1 MAAEVRVVHA
11 VCPHNCPD
19 TCGMRVTVED
29 GRAVRVEGDP
39 DHPVTRGFLCAK
51 VNRYVEHVYGERRV
65 LYPHRRVG
73 PKGSGRF
80 ARIGW
85 DEALSEIAARFKAIV
100 GECGGEAILPYSF
113 SGTLGLLNN
122 SSMDYR
128 FFHRLGA
135 TLLDRTICTAAADEG
150 YRYSLGERI
159 GTDVELFP
167 EARLIVCWGTNP
179 VTSNPHLI
187 PFVKEAQERG
197 ATFVVIDPRRTRT
210 AERADWHLAP
220 RPGSDAALA
229 LGLMHVII
237 AEGLHDEEYV
247 EDYTLGFEE
256 LRERAA
262 QYPPE
267 RVAELTG
274 ISAEEIVR
282 LARLYATTKP
292 AVIHLRYGMQRHSN
306 GGMIVRT
313 IALLPALV
321 GAWRDPAGGILMTSR
336 DGFGINEAAL
346 RRPDLLYGK
355 QPRHVN
361 MIQLGEALLS
371 ATEPPIQ
378 ALYVYNAD
386 PVASTPESGK
396 VLAGLAR
403 EDLFTVVHDPYWT
416 DTTRWA
422 DIVLPATTQLE
433 HTDLHRALGNYYIQ
447 LNRPAIAPL
456 GESRPNT
463 EVFRLLAARL
473 GFDEPCFRD
482 SDEDLIDQ
490 ALASEHPW
498 MAGITRELLE
508 REHRAKLR
516 LPGRFAPFAAGGFGT
531 PSGKVEFFS
540 ARMAAE
546 GYDPLPTHLP
556 LVESAEATPELHA
569 RFPLTLISSKAHH
582 FLNSSFNDVP
592 TLTRR
597 EGRPTLELHPQDAA
611 ARGIADG
618 DAVRVFNDR
627 GACRLH
633 ARVTDGVQPGV
644 AVSPATWW
652 PSAFADGNGINA
664 LTSDRAADMGGGATF
679 YTNLV
684 QVERCPVDEEAL
696 LRLKTDPS
704 LRSG

>member
-1 MAAEVRVVHA
+1 MVVTQLPTTGAERRVVHA

-39 DHPVTRGFLCAK
+39 DHPITRGFLCTK

-65 LYPHRRVG
+65 LTPRRRVG

-80 ARIGW
+80 EEISW
-85 DEALSEIAARFKAIV
+85 DEALDEIAERFDGITK
-100 GECGGEAILPYSF
+100 EYGGEAILPYSF

-159 GTDVELFP
+159 GVDVETFP
-167 EARLIVCWGTNP
+167 DARLIICWGTNP

-187 PFVKEAQERG
+187 PFVKAAQERG

-210 AERADWHLAP
+210 AERADWHLQP
-220 RPGSDAALA
+220 HPGSDAALA

-237 AEGLHDEEYV
+237 AEGLYDADYV
-247 EDYTLGFEE
+247 RDYTVGFAV

-262 QYPPE
+262 EYPPE

-274 ISAEEIVR
+274 LHAEEIVR
-282 LARLYATTKP
+282 LARLYATTRP

-306 GGMIVRT
+306 GGMIFRT
-313 IALLPALV
+313 VALLPALV
-321 GAWRDPAGGILMTSR
+321 GAWRDPTGGLLMTSR
-336 DGFGINEAAL
+336 DAFGINEVAL
-346 RRPDLLYGK
+346 RRPDLLGDRR
-355 QPRHVN
+355 PRHIN
-361 MIQLGEALLS
+361 MIQLGEALLT
-371 ATEPPIQ
+371 AQGPPLK

-386 PVASTPESGK
+386 PVASTPDSTK

-403 EDLFTVVHDPYWT
+403 EDLFTVVHDPFFT

-422 DIVLPATTQLE
+422 DIILPATTQLE

-456 GESRPNT
+456 GESKPNT

-473 GFDEPCFRD
+473 GFTEPCFSD
-482 SDEDLIDQ
+482 SDDDLIDQ
-490 ALASEHPW
+490 ALDSDHPY
-498 MAGITRELLE
+498 MAGIDRALLE

-516 LPGRFAPFAAGGFGT
+516 LPEQFAPFAAGGFAT

-540 ARMAAE
+540 TRMAAD

-556 LVESAEATPELHA
+556 LVESAEVTPGLHA
-569 RFPLTLISSKAHH
+569 RYPLTLLSSKAHH
-582 FLNSSFNDVP
+582 FLNSSFNDV
-592 TLTRR
+592 
-597 EGRPTLELHPQDAA
+597 RP
-611 ARGIADG
+611 
-618 DAVRVFNDR
+618 
-627 GACRLH
+627 
-633 ARVTDGVQPGV
+633 
-644 AVSPATWW
+644 
-652 PSAFADGNGINA
+652 
-664 LTSDRAADMGGGATF
+664 
-679 YTNLV
+679 
-684 QVERCPVDEEAL
+684 
-696 LRLKTDPS
+696 
-704 LRSG
+704 